1 LTCDNARRLG
11 LLAAASV
18 MMAVAPATAFGDPP
32 AQPSNGG
39 ASYAQPTPEPSDAPT
54 TSTAAVPAVPGEDL
68 GPGDRLLAGGPD
80 RVTFAAVRAGDV
92 VEAVRVSDG
101 AVVRRWTVSTPA
113 TPVRWDG
120 TVTGRPVATGR
131 YVLRAATT
139 TATAAQAGDGSFAVI
154 DATFPIDGSY
164 KFGTLATNGFGGGR
178 GHQGNDIFARC
189 GTPLVAARAGTVQ
202 AAKTEAAAGNYV
214 VLQDADGS
222 SYVYMHMRDA
232 ALVDVGESV
241 LAGQVVG
248 YVGETGRADGCH
260 LHFERWASP
269 GWYSGGR
276 AVDPRAD
283 LKLWQ
288 SWTPKTAVSRTH
300 VHSAR

>member
-1 LTCDNARRLG
+1 
-11 LLAAASV
+11 
-18 MMAVAPATAFGDPP
+18 MMTAAPAAAFGDPPPSSP

-39 ASYAQPTPEPSDAPT
+39 ASYAQPAPQPSGAPT
-54 TSTAAVPAVPGEDL
+54 TSTATVPAVAGEDL
-68 GPGDRLLAGGPD
+68 GPGDRLLAGGAD
-80 RVTFAAVRAGDV
+80 RVTFADGRAGDV
-92 VEAVRVSDG
+92 VEAVRLADG
-101 AVVRRWTVSTPA
+101 AVVRRWTVPTPA
-113 TPVRWDG
+113 APVRWDG
-120 TVTGRPVATGR
+120 TVAGRPVTTGR
-131 YVLRAATT
+131 YVLRTAA
-139 TATAAQAGDGSFAVI
+139 TATAAQAGEDGSFAVI

-178 GHQGNDIFARC
+178 GHQGNDIFAQC

-222 SYVYMHMRDA
+222 SYVYMHMRDV
-232 ALVDVGESV
+232 ALVDVGDRV
-241 LAGQVVG
+241 LAGQLVG
-248 YVGETGRADGCH
+248 YVGQTGRADGCH
-260 LHFERWASP
+260 LHFERWTAP

-288 SWTPKTAVSRTH
+288 GWTSKTAVSRSH
-300 VHSAR
+300 VHRAR